1 MTEQTNTNVHP
12 VIYTKEHCPQC
23 MMTQKWFKQNNVS
36 FVDNYYGNVEET
48 NELDISSD
56 NEAKR
61 KWSEQKIAKLKDKY
75 LISALP
81 FVKIVDEDG
90 ELKDYWTGFRP
101 DKMAQWFKK

>member
-36 FVDNYYGNVEET
+36 FVDNYYGNMEET
-48 NELDISSD
+48 NELDISSA

-75 LISALP
+75 LISD
-81 FVKIVDEDG
+81 FRS
-90 ELKDYWTGFRP
+90 LKSLT
-101 DKMAQWFKK
+101 KMVN